1 MYYFVLHPKHDFDKA
16 QIAEKLQSAT
26 IHAIVGTDSKEKD
39 RDVEMFTAAVL
50 TDNSADLLKWIM
62 RGTLDLEEKGFV
74 LKTMAGQDLPHH
86 MTINL
91 GPLDEALNPREVLG
105 EKVLLGI
112 DSLVYCLKLGVCA
125 SPIINQFVLNVPG
138 CKSLQLM
145 NEQPHITICVRPPAK
160 PKMSND
166 LFKQQDTV
174 TYKLDKSYY
183 LDAKIQ
189 EC

>member
-16 QIAEKLQSAT
+16 QIAKSCKVVT
-26 IHAIVGTDSKEKD
+26 IHAIVGTDYKEKD

-62 RGTLDLEEKGFV
+62 RGTLNLEEEGFV

-91 GPLDEALNPREVLG
+91 GPLDETLNPREVLG
-105 EKVLLGI
+105 ADVLLEI
-112 DSLVYCLKLGVCA
+112 NCLVYCHKLGVCA
-125 SPIINQFVLNVPG
+125 SPVIGQLVLDVPG
-138 CKSLQLM
+138 CESLQLI
-145 NEQPHITICVRPPAK
+145 NEQPHITVCVRPPAK

-166 LFKQQDTV
+166 LFKKQAV